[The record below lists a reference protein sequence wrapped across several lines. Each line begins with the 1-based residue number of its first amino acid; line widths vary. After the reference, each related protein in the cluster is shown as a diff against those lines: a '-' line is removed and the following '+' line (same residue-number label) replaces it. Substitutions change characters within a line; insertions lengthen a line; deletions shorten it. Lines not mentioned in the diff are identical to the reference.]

1 MAVAFKTQTF
11 RFTNETGPQSHILTF
26 AFPSTVK
33 EATAAIAGFRFDY
46 TNIIEHVDVMDVSVR
61 VSSRTG
67 STVQVKVDAHYA
79 DSSRDDE
86 YSGRIDVLAIAEL

>member
-1 MAVAFKTQTF
+1 MAVAFKLQSF

-26 AFPSTVK
+26 AFPSDVK
-33 EATAAIAGFRFDY
+33 EATAAVAGFRFDY
-46 TNIIEHVDVMDVSVR
+46 TNFVDHVDVLDVSVR

-67 STVQVKVDAHYA
+67 PTVQVKVDAHFA
-79 DSSRDDE
+79 DTSRNDE